1 MNALLTLFLTRLLW
15 AGQNPLQATGTPVC
29 NPSEQFQINVFD
41 DFLEPGVVSWS
52 WGGDY
57 DFENASPVFEVG
69 IKRDFFFPF
78 LRRFTNERF
87 GHRWRSALCNYAIL
101 YLRFKQ
107 GTASVGVAYDA
118 FGGFSLRFFA
128 PFGAVGESL
137 SFFVLMPV
145 SETGVALGDASNIL
159 FNLQALVPQASATG
173 SFPLTDFGTIT
184 PGVWSP

>member
-69 IKRDFFFPF
+69 IKRDFFSSIPKTFYKRAVWASMAISTLQLWNTVLTF
-78 LRRFTNERF
+78 QA
-87 GHRWRSALCNYAIL
+87 GHSFCRS
-101 YLRFKQ
+101 
-107 GTASVGVAYDA
+107 
-118 FGGFSLRFFA
+118 SL
-128 PFGAVGESL
+128 
-137 SFFVLMPV
+137 
-145 SETGVALGDASNIL
+145 
-159 FNLQALVPQASATG
+159 
-173 SFPLTDFGTIT
+173 
-184 PGVWSP
+184 